1 MEDSVLIQLLP
12 ALRKTGSLPYV
23 EPDMKKIPQNTWDA
37 VPKDVWIFVGPSLT
51 SSMLLEQIA
60 ITNNKLKLERKGYK
74 VHLVT

>member
-1 MEDSVLIQLLP
+1 
-12 ALRKTGSLPYV
+12 
-23 EPDMKKIPQNTWDA
+23 MKKIPQNTWDA